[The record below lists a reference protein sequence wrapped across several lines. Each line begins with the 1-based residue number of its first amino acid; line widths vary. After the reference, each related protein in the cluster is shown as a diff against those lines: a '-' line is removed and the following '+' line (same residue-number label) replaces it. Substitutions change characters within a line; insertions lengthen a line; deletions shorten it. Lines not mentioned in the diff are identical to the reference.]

1 MAKIKEMIGKIT
13 DQERKREKAARD
25 AARLSKMTEKP
36 EYVAG
41 LLCAHDAKGGETV

>member
-13 DQERKREKAARD
+13 DQEGKREIAFKKAAQ
-25 AARLSKMTEKP
+25 LSKMTEKT

-41 LLCAHDAKGGETV
+41 LLCAHDVKGGDTV